1 MDEST
6 CFKDYDINDDGFNVD
21 IPYAVVVD
29 GSDVVPIDGSDV
41 VPVDGSDVVSVVA
54 VEIVVSTSV
63 SSVDANVVR
72 LCSVNSRIGKYS
84 KLIRRMYLHVYY
96 IKIVVTYVSNQI
108 ISIFSSCIPTS
119 YT

>member
-1 MDEST
+1 M
-6 CFKDYDINDDGFNVD
+6 FKDYDINDDGFNVD

-29 GSDVVPIDGSDV
+29 GSDVVPIDGSDVVPVDGSDV

-96 IKIVVTYVSNQI
+96 IKIMYQI
-108 ISIFSSCIPTS
+108 KL
-119 YT
+119 

>member
-1 MDEST
+1 M
-6 CFKDYDINDDGFNVD
+6 
-21 IPYAVVVD
+21 VVD

-72 LCSVNSRIGKYS
+72 PCSVNSRIGKYS
-84 KLIRRMYLHVYY
+84 KLIRKMYMH
-96 IKIVVTYVSNQI
+96 K
-108 ISIFSSCIPTS
+108 
-119 YT
+119 